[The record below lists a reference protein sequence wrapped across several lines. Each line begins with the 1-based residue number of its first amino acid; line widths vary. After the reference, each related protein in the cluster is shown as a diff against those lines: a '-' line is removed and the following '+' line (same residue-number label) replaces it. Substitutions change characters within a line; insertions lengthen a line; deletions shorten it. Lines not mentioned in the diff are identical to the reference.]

1 MARIQDKCRLC
12 RRAGEKL
19 FLKGDRC
26 LGAKCAMVR
35 RPYAPGVHGKG
46 ISRSLSEFGKQ
57 LAMKQKIKRIYGV
70 MERQF
75 RKHFEEI
82 KNKPRITGDL
92 LLERLEMRLDNT
104 VYRLGFAPSRTLARQ
119 LVNHKAFAV
128 NGVMLNVP
136 SAKVKVGDVI
146 TLRQIKKEKTYF
158 KNQLEVLKNKQDV
171 PSWLVL
177 DAEKLEGRVVAVPS
191 RESVGISVDPV
202 SYTHLTLPTKA

>member
-1 MARIQDKCRLC
+1 MARIQDKCKLC

-26 LGAKCAMVR
+26 AGPKCAMVR

-82 KNKPRITGDL
+82 RNKPGITGDL
-92 LLERLEMRLDNT
+92 LLERLEMRLDNV
-104 VYRLGFAPSRTLARQ
+104 VYRLGFAPSRALARQ
-119 LVNHKAFAV
+119 LVGHKAFAV
-128 NGVMLNVP
+128 NGKLVNVP
-136 SAKVKVGDVI
+136 SARVKVGDMVS
-146 TLRQIKKEKTYF
+146 LRGLKKEKAYF
-158 KNQLEVLKNKQDV
+158 KNQLEVLKNKNDV
-171 PSWLVL
+171 PSWLEL
-177 DAEKLEGRVVAVPS
+177 DAEKLEAKVVAVPS
-191 RESVGISVDPV
+191 RDSIGISVDPQV
-202 SYTHLTLPTKA
+202 VVEYYSK